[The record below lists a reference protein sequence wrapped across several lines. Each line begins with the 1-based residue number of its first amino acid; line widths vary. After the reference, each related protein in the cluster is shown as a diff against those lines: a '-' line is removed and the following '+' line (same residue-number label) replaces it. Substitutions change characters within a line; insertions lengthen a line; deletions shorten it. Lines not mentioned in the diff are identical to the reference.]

1 MSLELPASPELFLL
15 FLCLAELFF
24 FDDFF
29 ELLAVPVSLELDAVD
44 PLEVPPELWAN
55 ADNEKVSAM
64 ANSNVSS
71 FFIPC
76 LSLN

>member
-24 FDDFF
+24 LDFF
-29 ELLAVPVSLELDAVD
+29 EVLAVPVSLELEAVD
-44 PLEVPPELWAN
+44 PLDVPPELWAN